1 MSWWYFTFS
10 YSKDTPGGFE
20 FDPYEEDEPALANDG
35 DTPDDAPGD
44 ISAFLDYGD
53 QLVDQPK
60 KVLAAPLRYAKT
72 AKRVDVKRLKEN
84 IWKEILDIKDD
95 VS

>member
-1 MSWWYFTFS
+1 VS
-10 YSKDTPGGFE
+10 
-20 FDPYEEDEPALANDG
+20 
-35 DTPDDAPGD
+35 
-44 ISAFLDYGD
+44 IFLDYGD

-84 IWKEILDIKDD
+84 IWKEMLDLTDQVWRFNFNKISLAICQVKQHLKILRNLLIWSMD
-95 VS
+95 